1 METLRKSTGFTL
13 IEILV
18 ALVILGIS
26 LLALAGLM
34 VTTTSNNAAAG
45 QVTEASTFA
54 QDKLEELRAVPWANI
69 VSGNDE
75 RIGSTGIHYG
85 RNWNVTT
92 NGNIKTIAITV
103 NWSDRFNHSIS
114 LLSVIT
120 Q

>member
-1 METLRKSTGFTL
+1 METLKKLTGFTL

-18 ALVILGIS
+18 ALVILGVS

-34 VTTTSNNAAAG
+34 VTTTRNNASAG
-45 QVTEASTFA
+45 QVTEAATLA
-54 QDKLEELRAVPWANI
+54 QDKLEELRAIPWDRVA
-69 VSGNDE
+69 SGQDQQV
-75 RIGSTGIHYG
+75 GSTGIGYE
-85 RNWNVTT
+85 RSWNVVT
-92 NGNIKTIAITV
+92 NGNVKTITITV